1 MDEEM
6 KQALRN
12 LDEETKQNLRDA
24 GIEPD
29 YDKFEKGLIYN
40 ALRLMLLTNDSKE
53 LEKAYKEVK
62 QKQNNKK
69 DKEN

>member
-1 MDEEM
+1 
-6 KQALRN
+6 
-12 LDEETKQNLRDA
+12 
-24 GIEPD
+24 
-29 YDKFEKGLIYN
+29 
-40 ALRLMLLTNDSKE
+40 MLLTNDSKE